1 MENYTFFQMIYQ
13 NEISN
18 KTQLRKQL
26 YDHYYLNT
34 IKRGGAIYYSL
45 NDRRDFIQFILR
57 NNQFINNRAHKGS
70 FAYFVPEGIELV
82 FNGNTFKDN
91 FESVEDDGKY
101 S

>member
-1 MENYTFFQMIYQ
+1 MN
-13 NEISN
+13 N
-18 KTQLRKQL
+18 QL
-26 YDHYYLNT
+26 YEDFYLNK
-34 IKRGGAIYYSL
+34 ILRGGAIYYSL
-45 NDRRDFIQFILR
+45 NEQKDFIQFILR